1 MSDPDTSKIIKK
13 EETEEDARK
22 VEWETDYTNWF
33 KGDKGRE
40 AKRDWDSVFG
50 FD

>member
-13 EETEEDARK
+13 EETEDATRK
-22 VEWETDYTNWF
+22 TEGETDYTNWF
-33 KGDKGRE
+33 KGEKGRE
-40 AKRDWDSVFG
+40 AKRDLDSVFG

>member
-22 VEWETDYTNWF
+22 VEGETDYTNWF
-33 KGDKGRE
+33 KGEKGRE
-40 AKRDWDSVFG
+40 AKRDLDSVFG